1 MNPYIIEIGKFA
13 IRWYSVLIL
22 IGAAIAIMLTE
33 KEGKKLGIKTD
44 FIFNMAFWAIIFGF
58 IGARIYYVAFNWS
71 YYSAHFSDIF
81 KIWEGGLAIHGGILF
96 GLIWIIIYTKKYKL
110 PTIDYF
116 DVAAVVV
123 PLGHA
128 FGRVGCFFGGCCY
141 GMPYSGKFAV
151 VYTQTDGMTPLNQPL
166 FPIQLLEAILLLLT
180 FFCLFIVFMK
190 KPNKRGMPTFLYTI
204 VYSLMRFSLE
214 FLRGD
219 KERGI
224 IGFLSTSQIIS
235 ISILIA
241 SITIFIFI
249 KKKRQ
254 KL

>member
-1 MNPYIIEIGKFA
+1 MPHELSIFGKEIPLYGIFFFLGIIIAGTVSIIPMKKRKIPCMDWVSAAAFAMIGAIIGSKLLFIIVSIKQIIELNLSIYAVIKGGFVF
-13 IRWYSVLIL
+13 YGGL
-22 IGAAIAIMLTE
+22 IG
-33 KEGKKLGIKTD
+33 GI
-44 FIFNMAFWAIIFGF
+44 I
-58 IGARIYYVAFNWS
+58 
-71 YYSAHFSDIF
+71 
-81 KIWEGGLAIHGGILF
+81 GIL
-96 GLIWIIIYTKKYKL
+96 IYTKKYKL

-180 FFCLFIVFMK
+180 FFCLFIVFIK

-224 IGFLSTSQIIS
+224 MGFLSTSQIIS

-249 KKKRQ
+249 KKKRP